1 MFGMRKKRVSLEQ
14 KKNVADIFCLNHWMT
29 IGWLEIHFKLLCKS
43 NWRWHNSTSIW
54 SEKNEPANWQKLKA
68 GKPFRTNAIR
78 LVRDRNAS
86 VWREIQTFGARSERD
101 KINAKIFK
109 FCWTTS
115 TTATSWSR
123 TRCQSLMGV
132 RPTPPWWGRYRLEW
146 PARSW
151 PSKGSCGSPSP
162 AWTSVSWW
170 ERI

>member
-14 KKNVADIFCLNHWMT
+14 KKTWQIFFVWIIEWLLV
-29 IGWLEIHFKLLCKS
+29 GWRFTSNFLVKLTEGGTFQHRFEARQTNRKIDK
-43 NWRWHNSTSIW
+43 NW
-54 SEKNEPANWQKLKA
+54 K
-68 GKPFRTNAIR
+68 RTNAIR

-101 KINAKIFK
+101 KINAKILK

-151 PSKGSCGSPSP
+151 PSRGSCGSPSP